1 MRRYFIIILFLG
13 VLISQDDRSTLFST
27 GNPPELGVGWNIQCT
42 NFPDS
47 EISGDINQ
55 DGLLDVI
62 DIVSVVGFI
71 IGNIEPTEEQLGYA
85 DANSD
90 GAMDVLDIVLMV
102 NIILNGSTDSSSCQ
116 AGLSAAVRFSS
127 PNEYTF
133 EAFSVIFQTE
143 ELEGSGLFEVNL
155 HEDSENSPGDILGS
169 WELEVSENTAREY
182 YVFTGDTDCIVLSPM
197 TIYWLSVHPI
207 NNQDEAIWLF
217 SENDYTYSTSDDMG
231 GTWSSPLYD
240 QVGCTKIFAEQI
252 YDSPPPNPGLETVY
266 DWRLSDINENSEYY
280 EQSIGPTTF
289 TEQDFVSV
297 YYFGKAG

>member
-13 VLISQDDRSTLFST
+13 VLISQNDRSTLFST

-55 DGLLDVI
+55 DGSLDVI
-62 DIVSVVGFI
+62 DIVSAVGFI
-71 IGNIEPTEEQLGYA
+71 IDTTEPTDEQLVYA
-85 DANSD
+85 DTNTD
-90 GAMDVLDIVLMV
+90 GNLDVLDIVLMV
-102 NIILNGSTDSSSCQ
+102 SIILNGNSESNTCQ

-127 PNEYTF
+127 SNDYTF
-133 EAFSVIFQTE
+133 EAFSVFFQTE
-143 ELEGSGLFEVNL
+143 ELEGGGVFEINL
-155 HEDSENSPGDILGS
+155 HQDNNNYPGNILGS
-169 WELEVSENTAREY
+169 WQLEVNENIAREY
-182 YVFTGDTDCIVLSPM
+182 NIFTGGTDCIVLSSM
-197 TIYWLSVHPI
+197 STYWLSVHPI

-217 SENDYTYSTSDDMG
+217 SEDNYTYSTSDDMG
-231 GTWSSPLYD
+231 GTWSSPLYN

-252 YDSPPPNPGLETVY
+252 YNSPPPNPGLETVY

-280 EQSIGPTTF
+280 EESIGPTTF